1 MVNNRKAKLA
11 SNLFIEYIT
20 IDDDVKVFV
29 HNKLNRL
36 DKIRL
41 GGAIKGDQVKD
52 DKHFKDTA
60 IVLAHTDTGVVYR
73 INNEIYF
80 IPATIKAVVNNND
93 GKLNLWFDYPCE
105 MKREDLVEY

>member
-1 MVNNRKAKLA
+1 MDNRKWKLA
-11 SNLFIEYIT
+11 QELFIEYVN
-20 IDDDVKVFV
+20 IDDGVQVFV

-36 DKIRL
+36 DKIKL
-41 GGAIKGDQVKD
+41 GGGIKSNQVKD
-52 DKHFKDTA
+52 DEHFKDTA

-80 IPATIKAVVNNND
+80 IPATIKAVVNNDD